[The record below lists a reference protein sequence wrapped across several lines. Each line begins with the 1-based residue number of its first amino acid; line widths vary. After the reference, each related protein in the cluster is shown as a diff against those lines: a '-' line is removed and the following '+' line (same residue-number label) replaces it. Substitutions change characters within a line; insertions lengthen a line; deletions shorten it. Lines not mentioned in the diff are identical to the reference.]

1 MQPQDI
7 DQFMIMEL
15 QNNPV
20 IPDHKA
26 KVDELL
32 SLVIKYQE
40 LQIKS
45 CKMNLPPE
53 ESGLEKYR
61 KQKEQLVQKEQLLK
75 EPEVMAQ
82 LKENDPQILQTLY
95 AQIFDH
101 KNSMMALEQ
110 KYKVAY
116 NSLMQLILNQYQN
129 ENNTTNDI
137 NFDEKLQN
145 AKVSQIKIED
155 A

>member
-1 MQPQDI
+1 
-7 DQFMIMEL
+7 
-15 QNNPV
+15 
-20 IPDHKA
+20 
-26 KVDELL
+26 
-32 SLVIKYQE
+32 
-40 LQIKS
+40 
-45 CKMNLPPE
+45 
-53 ESGLEKYR
+53 
-61 KQKEQLVQKEQLLK
+61 
-75 EPEVMAQ
+75 MAQ

>member
-1 MQPQDI
+1 
-7 DQFMIMEL
+7 
-15 QNNPV
+15 
-20 IPDHKA
+20 
-26 KVDELL
+26 
-32 SLVIKYQE
+32 
-40 LQIKS
+40 
-45 CKMNLPPE
+45 MNLPPE